1 MQLMGDG
8 FKRTK
13 RYKQIM
19 NDSKVIV
26 ALDFS
31 SLDETEVFLKKI
43 KGQDCKV
50 KVGKEL
56 FTNEGPNIIKLIQQ
70 YGFEIFLDLKF
81 HDIPNTVSHA
91 IKASCNLGV
100 WMVNVHASG
109 GKQMM
114 LAAREAVESSSH
126 KPLLIAVTILTSFD
140 NSSYEELG
148 FKKDLQEQIAYLATI
163 SEESGMDGIVCSA
176 NDIPS
181 IKPLVKEKFQFITPG
196 IRVVNSNDD
205 QKRVTSPEN
214 AISNGS
220 NYIVIGRPITLSDD
234 PGAVI
239 EKINQ
244 RIN

>member
-31 SLDETEVFLKKI
+31 SLDETVAFLKKI
-43 KGQDCKV
+43 KGQNCRV

-81 HDIPNTVSHA
+81 HDIPNTVSSA

-109 GKQMM
+109 GKHMM

-140 NSSYEELG
+140 NSSYKELG
-148 FKKDLQEQIAYLATI
+148 FKNEIQEQIAHLAI
-163 SEESGMDGIVCSA
+163 MSEKSGMDGIVCSA
-176 NDIPS
+176 NDVRS
-181 IKPLVKEKFQFITPG
+181 IKPLVEEKFQFITPG

-205 QKRVTSPEN
+205 QKRVTTPEN

-220 NYIVIGRPITLSDD
+220 NYLVIGRPVTLSDD
-234 PGAVI
+234 PATII

>member
-1 MQLMGDG
+1 
-8 FKRTK
+8 
-13 RYKQIM
+13 M

-31 SLDETEVFLKKI
+31 SLNETETFLKKI
-43 KGQDCKV
+43 KGQNCRV

-56 FTNEGPNIIKLIQQ
+56 FTNEGPKVIKLIQQ
-70 YGFEIFLDLKF
+70 FGFEIFLDLKF
-81 HDIPNTVSHA
+81 HDIPNTVSRA
-91 IKASCNLGV
+91 IKVSCNLGV
-100 WMVNVHASG
+100 WMVNVHALG

-140 NSSYEELG
+140 NSSYQELG
-148 FKKDLQEQIAYLATI
+148 FKNELQKQIAYLTTM
-163 SEESGMDGIVCSA
+163 SEKSGMDGIVCSA
-176 NDIPS
+176 NDVPS

-196 IRVVNSNDD
+196 IRVANSNDD
-205 QKRVTSPEN
+205 QKRVTTPEN

-220 NYIVIGRPITLSDD
+220 NYLVIGRPVTLSDD
-234 PGAVI
+234 PANTI

>member
-1 MQLMGDG
+1 
-8 FKRTK
+8 
-13 RYKQIM
+13 M

-43 KGQDCKV
+43 KGQNCRV

-56 FTNEGPNIIKLIQQ
+56 FTYEGPNIVKLIQQ

-81 HDIPNTVSHA
+81 HDIPNTVSSA
-91 IKASCNLGV
+91 IKASCNIGV

-114 LAAREAVESSSH
+114 LAAREAVDSSSH

-140 NSSYEELG
+140 NSSYQELG
-148 FKKDLQEQIAYLATI
+148 FKNDLQDQIAYLATM
-163 SEESGMDGIVCSA
+163 SEKSGMDGIVCSA
-176 NDIPS
+176 NDVPS
-181 IKPLVKEKFQFITPG
+181 IKPLVNEKFQFITPG
-196 IRVVNSNDD
+196 IRVKNSNDD
-205 QKRVTSPEN
+205 QKRVTTPEN

-220 NYIVIGRPITLSDD
+220 NFIVIGRPVTLSDD
-234 PGAVI
+234 PATVI

-244 RIN
+244 SIN

>member
-1 MQLMGDG
+1 
-8 FKRTK
+8 
-13 RYKQIM
+13 M

-43 KGQDCKV
+43 KGQNCKV

-56 FTNEGPNIIKLIQQ
+56 FTTEGPNIVKLIQQ
-70 YGFEIFLDLKF
+70 HGFETFLDLKF

-140 NSSYEELG
+140 NSSYQELG
-148 FKKDLQEQIAYLATI
+148 FKNELKEQIAYLATM
-163 SEESGMDGIVCSA
+163 SEKSGMDGIVCSA

-181 IKPLVKEKFQFITPG
+181 IKPLVREKFLFITPG
-196 IRVVNSNDD
+196 IRVANSDDD
-205 QKRVTSPEN
+205 QKRVTTPEN

-220 NYIVIGRPITLSDD
+220 NYLVIGRPITLSND
-234 PGAVI
+234 PATMI
-239 EKINQ
+239 DKINQ
-244 RIN
+244 SIN

>member
-1 MQLMGDG
+1 
-8 FKRTK
+8 
-13 RYKQIM
+13 M
-19 NDSKVIV
+19 NNSKVIV

-31 SLDETEVFLKKI
+31 SLDETELFLKKI
-43 KGQDCKV
+43 KGQNCRV

-56 FTNEGPNIIKLIQQ
+56 FTNEGPNIVKLIQQ

-81 HDIPNTVSHA
+81 HDIPNTVSSA
-91 IKASCNLGV
+91 IKASCNIGV

-114 LAAREAVESSSH
+114 LAAREAVDSSSH

-140 NSSYEELG
+140 NSSYQELG
-148 FKKDLQEQIAYLATI
+148 FKNDLQDQIAYLATM
-163 SEESGMDGIVCSA
+163 SEKSGMDGIVCSA
-176 NDIPS
+176 NDVPS
-181 IKPLVKEKFQFITPG
+181 IKPLVNEKFQFITPG
-196 IRVVNSNDD
+196 IRVKNSNDD
-205 QKRVTSPEN
+205 QKRVTTPEN

-220 NYIVIGRPITLSDD
+220 NFIVIGRPVTLSDD
-234 PGAVI
+234 PATMI

>member
-1 MQLMGDG
+1 
-8 FKRTK
+8 
-13 RYKQIM
+13 M
-19 NDSKVIV
+19 NDSKIIV

-31 SLDETEVFLKKI
+31 SLTETEVFLKKI
-43 KGQDCKV
+43 KGQHCKV

-56 FTNEGPNIIKLIQQ
+56 FTTEGPNIVKLIQQ
-70 YGFEIFLDLKF
+70 YGFETFLDLKF
-81 HDIPNTVSHA
+81 HDIPNTVSRA

-140 NSSYEELG
+140 NSSYQELG
-148 FKKDLQEQIAYLATI
+148 FKNELQEQIAYLATM
-163 SEESGMDGIVCSA
+163 SEKSGMDGIVCSA

-181 IKPLVKEKFQFITPG
+181 IKPLVREKFLFITPG
-196 IRVVNSNDD
+196 IRVANSDDD
-205 QKRVTSPEN
+205 QKRVTTPEN

-220 NYIVIGRPITLSDD
+220 NYLVIGRPITLSND
-234 PGAVI
+234 PATMI
-239 EKINQ
+239 DKINQ
-244 RIN
+244 SIN

>member
-1 MQLMGDG
+1 
-8 FKRTK
+8 
-13 RYKQIM
+13 M

-31 SLDETEVFLKKI
+31 SLNETEVFLKKI
-43 KGQDCKV
+43 KGQNCRI

-56 FTNEGPNIIKLIQQ
+56 FTKEGPNAIKLIQH
-70 YGFEIFLDLKF
+70 YGFEVFLDLKF
-81 HDIPNTVSHA
+81 HDIPNTVSNA

-114 LAAREAVESSSH
+114 IAAREAVETSSH
-126 KPLLIAVTILTSFD
+126 KPILIAVTILTSFD
-140 NSSYEELG
+140 NSSYQELG
-148 FKKDLQEQIAYLATI
+148 FKNELQEQIAYLAKM
-163 SEESGMDGIVCSA
+163 SEKSGMDGIVCSA
-176 NDIPS
+176 NDVPS

-196 IRVVNSNDD
+196 IRVANSNDD
-205 QKRVTSPEN
+205 QKRVATPEN

-220 NYIVIGRPITLSDD
+220 NYLVIGRPVTLSDD
-234 PGAVI
+234 PATMI

-244 RIN
+244 SIN